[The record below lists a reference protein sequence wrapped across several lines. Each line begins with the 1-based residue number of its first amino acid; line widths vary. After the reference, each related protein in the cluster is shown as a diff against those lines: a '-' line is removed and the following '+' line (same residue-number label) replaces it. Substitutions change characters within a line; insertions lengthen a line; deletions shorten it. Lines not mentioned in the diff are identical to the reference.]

1 MEVTISLEDRLAKQV
16 RRAAAARGLSFSAFI
31 SQTLDDAVKRQR
43 PSEQPTFRLIT
54 TREAHPRPE
63 VDLDR
68 PRALDASDDQTRF
81 TFRW

>member
-31 SQTLDDAVKRQR
+31 SQTLDDALKRQR
-43 PSEQPTFRLIT
+43 LSEQPTFRLVT
-54 TREAHPRPE
+54 VRAHPRPE

-68 PRALDASDDQTRF
+68 PRAFDAQDDQTRF
-81 TFRW
+81 TSRR